1 MSRAVEIA
9 RLADGVRTL
18 FGPAAR
24 LTDVSALVESKAVTG
39 KLPFGVDGCI
49 QCGRRYILIQIADVW
64 PLPERLIRAKELLG
78 PDTSIV
84 VLACGSPDAKAS
96 EVASHVAE
104 SALTNGFGLA
114 MALPTGV

>member
-1 MSRAVEIA
+1 
-9 RLADGVRTL
+9 
-18 FGPAAR
+18 
-24 LTDVSALVESKAVTG
+24 AVTG

-49 QCGRRYILIQIADVW
+49 QCGRRYILIQIADMW

-84 VLACGSPDAKAS
+84 VLACGSADAKAS

-104 SALTNGFGLA
+104 SALMNGFGLA
-114 MALPTGV
+114 MALPTGVVSVFPPHYSIPTRADGGIEFGHIPKALLNGLN